1 MSMSAPFD
9 PMQQGSDVPVDG
21 SDQDELEIEEARGAS
36 GGTES
41 SGSEPSGADV
51 SGADATGNPGDSPVR
66 HDDEDEAG
74 GGPVFRT
81 PHPGDRLHPEDL
93 GS

>member
-9 PMQQGSDVPVDG
+9 PQQQGTDVPVDG
-21 SDQDELEIEEARGAS
+21 SDQDELEVEESRATAAG
-36 GGTES
+36 
-41 SGSEPSGADV
+41 EPSGADV
-51 SGADATGNPGDSPVR
+51 SGAEAAGDPAASPVR

-81 PHPGDRLHPEDL
+81 PHPGDRLHPGDL
-93 GS
+93 GD